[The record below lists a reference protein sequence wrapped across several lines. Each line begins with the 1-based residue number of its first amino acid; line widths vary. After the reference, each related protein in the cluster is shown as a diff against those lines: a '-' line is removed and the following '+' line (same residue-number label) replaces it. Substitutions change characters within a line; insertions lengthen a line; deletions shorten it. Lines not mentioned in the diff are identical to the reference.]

1 MQLKSFSLLNKYPLP
16 DSWSISWLKNNS
28 GCLKKRL
35 FFIRNTDSKKKVDF
49 LILLGN
55 SVFPTGVSWLPDCHW
70 THWKCQNLFSLP
82 FLHSCVCFQ
91 HTHTFFLFKKM
102 FFHTQKSNCLPY
114 PPIFVKFQR
123 TLFFRRFRV
132 SFYWLESKGFDW
144 FSFSWT
150 LREIKWPIEISNTI
164 NSYPTIIINFV

>member
-28 GCLKKRL
+28 GCLKKSL
-35 FFIRNTDSKKKVDF
+35 FFIRNTDLEKKVDF

-91 HTHTFFLFKKM
+91 YTHTFFYSKRC
-102 FFHTQKSNCLPY
+102 FFIHKSQIAFPTPQYLWN
-114 PPIFVKFQR
+114 FSVR
-123 TLFFRRFRV
+123 SFFTDFEFHFIDLKANV
-132 SFYWLESKGFDW
+132 FIDSHSLEPW
-144 FSFSWT
+144 E
-150 LREIKWPIEISNTI
+150 R
-164 NSYPTIIINFV
+164 